1 MNDDAVSA
9 LKEKHH
15 ATWAA
20 GDYSLIAEL
29 VEEAGTACAEAAEIE
44 AGQDVLDVATGT
56 GNAAL
61 AAAAKGATVT
71 GLDLT
76 PELFDRA
83 RERAAEAGV
92 EVEWVAG
99 DAEDLPF
106 EDASFDRVL
115 SAIGVQFA
123 PRHQVAAQ
131 ELARVCKPGG
141 LIVLA
146 NWTSDGKIGELFKL
160 MGRYMPKPPD
170 FVSSPALWGD
180 EEHVRGLFEGLGVEL
195 SFERRSCL
203 VALPSAEE
211 YVGYFES
218 HYGPTIKAKQA
229 LEPDGKWDE
238 LRTEWLELAERFLKP
253 GEGVVQDYFVIKG
266 SRT

>member
-1 MNDDAVSA
+1 MNDEAVSA

-15 ATWAA
+15 QTWAA

-29 VEEAGTACAEAAEIE
+29 VEEAGTACAEAAEIQK
-44 AGQDVLDVATGT
+44 GQDVLDVATGT

-61 AAAAKGATVT
+61 VAAAKGAKVT

-83 RERAAEAGV
+83 RERAKEAGV
-92 EVEWVAG
+92 EVEWVEG

-123 PRHQVAAQ
+123 PRHQVAAE
-131 ELARVCKPGG
+131 ELVRVCKPGG
-141 LIVLA
+141 LIVLV

-160 MGRYMPKPPD
+160 M
-170 FVSSPALWGD
+170 
-180 EEHVRGLFEGLGVEL
+180 
-195 SFERRSCL
+195 
-203 VALPSAEE
+203 
-211 YVGYFES
+211 
-218 HYGPTIKAKQA
+218 
-229 LEPDGKWDE
+229 
-238 LRTEWLELAERFLKP
+238 
-253 GEGVVQDYFVIKG
+253 
-266 SRT
+266 